1 MILFAYASNMNV
13 DELATHVTSAK
24 KIDIGY
30 LRGYSFSFNRTA
42 DDLSAKAN
50 IITCD
55 ELDAKVWGV
64 LIELSDEDK
73 AKFFHSTDD
82 LQLLP
87 VTCYDTKDKPYD
99 AEVFITPP
107 HATNNYLLPY
117 DWYQEKISTFAR
129 WQNLP
134 EDYINDLLRKESKPD
149 PDEKRK
155 KRRLSKF
162 KK

>member
-13 DELATHVTSAK
+13 NEFATHITSAK

-30 LRGYSFSFNRTA
+30 LPGYSFVFNRTA

-50 IITCD
+50 IITC
-55 ELDAKVWGV
+55 EEMDAKVWGI
-64 LIELSDEDK
+64 LIAISDEDK
-73 AKFFHSTDD
+73 ARFFHSSDD
-82 LQLLP
+82 LYLIP
-87 VTCYDTKDKPYD
+87 VTCYDTNNKAYD

-107 HATNNYLLPY
+107 HATSNYLLPY
-117 DWYQEKISTFAR
+117 DWYVEKISTFAR

-134 EDYINDLLRKESKPD
+134 QAYINILLQKQSKPD

-155 KRRLSKF
+155 QRRLTKL
-162 KK
+162 K